1 VSLWPLL
8 AQSGHDR
15 YAAILPEFDGDK
27 HVADDL
33 LILPISKNPSAHLF
47 SASAL
52 QHGRRNS
59 VCAAR
64 ALKKLHNR
72 GRQLHLLQFH
82 QSSYGWRADTMEFVV
97 SAPIFISYSSKDQKI
112 AGTIAQALEARG
124 QCCWIASRDV
134 RAGDNFQEAIVRA
147 LREAKVMLLVFSAN
161 ANNSDEIKKELVLA
175 GRHRVIVV
183 PVRVENVVPSD
194 AFSYELATRQWVDL
208 FQDWES
214 QIEQLVAQV
223 EIILAAPGEAP
234 RPMPV
239 MQEQKKS
246 SNAALVV
253 GLAILAVLIAGTLGW
268 LRPWETKTAPS
279 SQGESQRV
287 AAEAPSASAAAQN
300 AVGAAHTATQDSERA
315 AAATPPATAPA
326 PRTAVTANP
335 ARPMKATSKPLAGPS
350 EKVALA
356 AAPAPSPAVTSTY
369 QAASIVGVWQ
379 GWYHLDSDAP
389 GLRTPLTGTF
399 KADGNMIG
407 QSAGRTTYWQWQQSG
422 SDVRWTNG
430 GTTYN
435 ASLTG
440 NHISGTISYAGGS
453 GTFEVNR

>member
-1 VSLWPLL
+1 MTATRLFFPS
-8 AQSGHDR
+8 ST
-15 YAAILPEFDGDK
+15 AIS
-27 HVADDL
+27 
-33 LILPISKNPSAHLF
+33 ISQTTTLFFQFLTAHLF

-52 QHGRRNS
+52 RQGRCNS

-64 ALKKLHNR
+64 ALKRLHNR
-72 GRQLHLLQFH
+72 GYQLHLLQFH
-82 QSSYGWRADTMEFVV
+82 QSSYGWRADPTEFVV

-124 QCCWIASRDV
+124 QRCWIASRDV
-134 RAGDNFQEAIVRA
+134 LAGDNFQEAIVRA

-175 GRHRVIVV
+175 GRHHVTVV
-183 PVRVENVVPSD
+183 PVRVEDVVPSD

-223 EIILAAPGEAP
+223 EMILAASTSTTTGEAP
-234 RPMPV
+234 PPRPIPMMP
-239 MQEQKKS
+239 EKKKS
-246 SNAALVV
+246 SNAALVA
-253 GLAILAVLIAGTLGW
+253 GLVVLALLAAGTLAW
-268 LRPWETKTAPS
+268 LRPWEMKTMPS
-279 SQGESQRV
+279 PQGESQRI
-287 AAEAPSASAAAQN
+287 AAEVPSASAAVQN
-300 AVGAAHTATQDSERA
+300 AVGAAHTATQDAARA
-315 AAATPPATAPA
+315 TAATPPAPAAAPA
-326 PRTAVTANP
+326 PRTAMTAKP
-335 ARPMKATSKPLAGPS
+335 ARAMKATKPLADPS

-356 AAPAPSPAVTSTY
+356 TAPAPSSAGTSPS

-399 KADGNMIG
+399 KADGSMVG

-430 GTTYN
+430 RTTYS
-435 ASLTG
+435 ASLTS